1 MLTTARMQP
10 RDLPLG
16 DGETLRIGVDFDR
29 HGRPTL
35 LHLATGRGTGREWR
49 EHPEAG
55 LTIPHEETGPLIREL
70 VMFFLTPKIDDA
82 RL

>member
-1 MLTTARMQP
+1 MIATARMQT

-16 DGETLRIGVDFDR
+16 DGETLRLGVEFDR

-35 LHLATGRGTGREWR
+35 LHLATGRGTGGDWR

-55 LTIPHEETGPLIREL
+55 LVIPHEETGPLIREL
-70 VMFFLTPKIDDA
+70 VMFFLTPRVNDA